1 MQFFDEIRVEDPRVA
16 EFCAKTTEPSPHDI
30 LLTCLQRNFGKDNLQ
45 ISYQG
50 NKLKHQKNEFT
61 MTVGKHTATVVCKNK
76 RDGKQRASQA
86 ILQALHPHIS
96 SWGSLLRLYGNRSV
110 KSFKEKKLEEQE
122 ITLLQSKAAVNSPN
136 FAILD
141 KLSLELFKLK
151 EKRNAI
157 KPIGVFVPPESKYL
171 ILLVSDKNINYLYH
185 LTNSLYLILF

>member
-1 MQFFDEIRVEDPRVA
+1 MA

-30 LLTCLQRNFGKDNLQ
+30 LLTCLQRNFGMDDLQ

-86 ILQALHPHIS
+86 ILQALHPHIN
-96 SWGSLLRLYGNRSV
+96 SWGSLLRLYGSRSV

-141 KLSLELFKLK
+141 KLKLELTKLRD
-151 EKRNAI
+151 KRNAI
-157 KPIGVFVPPESKYL
+157 QPIGVFVPPESEQL
-171 ILLVSDKNINYLYH
+171 PQLSASNLNNVDL
-185 LTNSLYLILF
+185 